1 MKAGTCHYKSTGSR
15 LHCVRAIAGM
25 ASVMML
31 YVSFCRT
38 LARALP
44 KAPQQ
49 QYQTIQD
56 PVILHT
62 TMARLLKP
70 TKAREQKHARGR
82 MLRTGEGSS
91 ELAALHS
98 AVGRMT
104 EALCGLR
111 LTLRNLW

>member
-1 MKAGTCHYKSTGSR
+1 MHVWG
-15 LHCVRAIAGM
+15 VIAGM
-25 ASVMML
+25 ASVMIL

-49 QYQTIQD
+49 QNQTIQD

-70 TKAREQKHARGR
+70 TKAREQAHARGR
-82 MLRTGEGSS
+82 MLRTGGGSY
-91 ELAALHS
+91 ELAALQS

-111 LTLRNLW
+111 LTLRSLW

>member
-1 MKAGTCHYKSTGSR
+1 MHVWG
-15 LHCVRAIAGM
+15 VIAGM
-25 ASVMML
+25 ASVLML

-70 TKAREQKHARGR
+70 TKAQEQAHARGR
-82 MLRTGEGSS
+82 MLRTGGGSY
-91 ELAALHS
+91 ELAALQS

>member
-1 MKAGTCHYKSTGSR
+1 MD
-15 LHCVRAIAGM
+15 
-25 ASVMML
+25 SVMMP

-49 QYQTIQD
+49 IHQTIQD

-70 TKAREQKHARGR
+70 TKAQDQAHARSR
-82 MLRTGEGSS
+82 MLRTGGGSY
-91 ELAALHS
+91 ELAALQT
-98 AVGRMT
+98 AAGRMT

-111 LTLRNLW
+111 LTLRSLW